1 MHGGDIYSSKVKYD
15 FSVNVNLL
23 GIPRKAKIAGKKA
36 LKNAV
41 HYPDQKCSGLRKA
54 LSEKLGIPEDFL
66 CFGNGASELI
76 SAFVRAS
83 RAKTALLLAPSFSGY
98 KAALDSSEIQAEY
111 YFLDEKNGF
120 AFFGRD
126 KENLKS
132 KILSK
137 KYGILMITTPNNPN
151 GKLISPNYIEEI
163 AQACKK
169 SGTWLLIDECFMAL
183 SGRNFSF
190 IKKIG
195 KLKNAAV
202 LRAFTKTFAL
212 PGVRLGYIVAQK
224 ATAEKVQR
232 ELPEWNVSGIAQET
246 GLACLSEEK
255 YLLRAARLIEKERKF
270 LFRKLEDFGFTV
282 FDSDVNFILFKSEK
296 IFDLKER
303 LLEKEILIR
312 DCSDYKGLEKGFYR
326 IAVKSRGENRKL
338 VSALGY
344 VAGAKCVRISNA
356 GIADA
361 HRRRKPEPRNT
372 RPERSEGNA
381 LRKNSECSAFRAD
394 FSGTNS
400 DFQTLNS
407 LNKSNI
413 SNFY

>member
-15 FSVNVNLL
+15 FSVNVNPL
-23 GIPRKAKIAGKKA
+23 GIPRKAKTAGKKA

-54 LSEKLGIPEDFL
+54 LSEKLGVQEDSL

-98 KAALDSSEIQAEY
+98 KSALDFSDVKVEY

-120 AFFGRD
+120 AFSGRD
-126 KENLKS
+126 AENLKS
-132 KILSK
+132 KIFSE

-151 GKLISPNYIEEI
+151 GKLIPPDYIEEI
-163 AQACKK
+163 AQACEK

-190 IKKIG
+190 IEKIG

-212 PGVRLGYIVAQK
+212 PGVRLGYLVAQK
-224 ATAEKVQR
+224 ATAEKVQC
-232 ELPEWNVSGIAQET
+232 ELPEWNVSSIAQET
-246 GLACLSEEK
+246 GLACLSEKK

-270 LFRKLEDFGFTV
+270 LLRKLEDLGFTV
-282 FDSDVNFILFKSEK
+282 FDSDVNFILFKIKSEK

-312 DCSDYKGLEKGFYR
+312 DCSDYKGLKKGFYR

-338 VSALGY
+338 VSALGG
-344 VAGAKCVRISNA
+344 VCMQSMLGCGACA
-356 GIADA
+356 Q
-361 HRRRKPEPRNT
+361 HRRREPEPRNT

-381 LRKNSECSAFRAD
+381 LKKILNVFLFVLIFVEQILNFNLKSA
-394 FSGTNS
+394 
-400 DFQTLNS
+400 
-407 LNKSNI
+407 
-413 SNFY
+413 